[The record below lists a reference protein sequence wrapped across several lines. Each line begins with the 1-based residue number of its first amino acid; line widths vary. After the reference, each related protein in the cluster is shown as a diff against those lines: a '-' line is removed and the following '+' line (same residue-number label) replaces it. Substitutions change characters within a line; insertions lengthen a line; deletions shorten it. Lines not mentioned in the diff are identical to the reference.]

1 MQTVN
6 GPGFVFLLFAFAA
19 SCAQAA
25 ELSKIELTLVD
36 SEAIG
41 YGTFQSHNQK
51 VVSNRRG
58 IFMTHIRTRN
68 EPYTAQQ
75 WRLSWSRDRGR
86 KFETLYEATDAT
98 NPPVLE
104 TDDEDNVY
112 LIRPDFADGHAY
124 LYRFMAAK
132 DFRDPAITRIKS
144 GAAGKYS
151 MVLDLKRKQLY
162 YFAHN
167 NTFHRISMAGEVLA
181 STNLL
186 TGGKNA
192 VLQYPLLFLEAEGTL
207 HAAWTTQKN
216 GVYMYWDIHY
226 MQSSDGGSSWRTM
239 RGAPVSLPAI
249 ADEHGP
255 TDRITLDDEFESH
268 TWLESFLV
276 RSGKAHFLYLAQTK
290 SPRQHYVRYDLK
302 SAKRELDIQP
312 EFRGGQLAIR
322 SLDGFL
328 ATREKESKSTIY
340 AISHDANASRL
351 ACLASD
357 DDGNTWYDFA
367 VSQTLTSAY
376 SIGGCREVT
385 PDGYV
390 IGSFTEQ
397 MPAPTITNATSKV
410 YFFKIRTG
418 AKARREQGG
427 ASPTLNRRG
436 RISSNNRISSAAAA
450 AFS

>member
-1 MQTVN
+1 
-6 GPGFVFLLFAFAA
+6 
-19 SCAQAA
+19 
-25 ELSKIELTLVD
+25 
-36 SEAIG
+36 
-41 YGTFQSHNQK
+41 
-51 VVSNRRG
+51 
-58 IFMTHIRTRN
+58 MTHVRTRN
-68 EPYTAQQ
+68 ESYTAQQ
-75 WRLSWSRDRGR
+75 WRLSWSQNGGR

-104 TDDEDNVY
+104 TDDEDNLY
-112 LIRPDFADGHAY
+112 LIRPDFVDGHAY

-132 DFRDPAITRIKS
+132 NFRDPVITRIKS

-151 MVLDLKRKQLY
+151 MVLDPNRKQLY

-167 NTFHRISMAGEVLA
+167 NTFHRISMTGEVLA

-186 TGGKNA
+186 TGGESA
-192 VLQYPLLFLEAEGTL
+192 GLQYPLLFLDAEGTL

-216 GVYMYWDIHY
+216 GVYLYWDIHY
-226 MQSSDGGSSWRTM
+226 LQSPDGGASWRTM
-239 RGAPVSLPAI
+239 STAPVSLPAI

-255 TDRITLDDEFESH
+255 TDRITLDDEFEFH

-302 SAKRELDIQP
+302 TAKRELDIQP
-312 EFRGGQLAIR
+312 EFRGDRLAIR

-328 ATREKESKSTIY
+328 ATRGKEPKSTIY

-357 DDGNTWYDFA
+357 DDGNSWHDFA
-367 VSQTLTSAY
+367 VSQNVTSAY

-385 PDGYV
+385 RNGYV

-397 MPAPTITNATSKV
+397 MPATNITNATSKV
-410 YFFKIRTG
+410 YFFKIQTG
-418 AKARREQGG
+418 KAKAQRD
-427 ASPTLNRRG
+427 
-436 RISSNNRISSAAAA
+436 
-450 AFS
+450 